1 MSSPVC
7 KVMVGIPASGKSTRV
22 SDIAIMDPDVF
33 VYSTDNIIERIAEQL
48 GKTYNEVFEK
58 HIEGAQRE
66 ADIWLAEAIKNRMN
80 IVWDQTNL
88 SVKKRRSIIQRMQK
102 AGYAVDCECFVKP
115 ETVEDVAEWNRRLM
129 GRPGKTIPAH
139 IVKNMMNTYVVP
151 TVEEGF
157 ECVNYWNIYGDIIGI
172 DYRVMQNE

>member
-7 KVMVGIPASGKSTRV
+7 KVMVGLPAAGKSTRV
-22 SDIAIMDPDVF
+22 RDIGIMDLDVF

-58 HIEGAQRE
+58 HINSAQRE
-66 ADIWLAEAIKNRMN
+66 ADIWLAEAIKNRMD

-115 ETVEDVAEWNRRLM
+115 ETVEDIAEWNRRLK
-129 GRPGKTIPAH
+129 GRLGKTIPEH
-139 IVKNMMNTYVVP
+139 IVKNMMNTYVIP
-151 TVEEGF
+151 SVEEGF
-157 ECVNYWNIYGDIIGI
+157 ECVNYWTIYGNLIGV
-172 DYRVMQNE
+172 DYGEMQNE